1 MVCVFARA
9 ERSRCQGERFLA
21 NGLSAF
27 ATRVRALRKKREMSL
42 RELGEASGLDFTY
55 LSKIENDAVSVPSS
69 DALQRLRAALNPTTS
84 EWAELVK
91 AAEDLRERPLE
102 LKPQASPEEQVL
114 LRRIYSGA
122 VTREQVRR
130 MLRISGPA
138 SRRASAKR

>member
-1 MVCVFARA
+1 M
-9 ERSRCQGERFLA
+9 
-21 NGLSAF
+21 
-27 ATRVRALRKKREMSL
+27 RALRKKRDMSL

-69 DALQRLRAALNPTTS
+69 DALQRLRSALDPTTS

-91 AAEDLRERPLE
+91 AAEDLREKPLE

-122 VTREQVRR
+122 VTREQVRE
-130 MLRISGPA
+130 MLRISGPGA
-138 SRRASAKR
+138 RRASAKR